1 MRFTV
6 EPQKMDLGET
16 SVENIFL
23 NHYLQ
28 LADGNHLK
36 VYLFAYKNAKS
47 IYGQKDLSD
56 EEIAESLNLTIDDVK
71 SAWHYWMNE
80 GILKRE
86 KDISTG
92 LDVYTFLS
100 MRELYLGI
108 IEPYEYNPGQG
119 KYIPQNSNEIR
130 EMYEGIEKVLGL
142 ELTPNE
148 YERILEHM
156 NDLGQTP
163 ELIVRG
169 FQFCAEHRGKKN
181 LNYVLG
187 VLRNWH
193 LDGINTLSELNASLE
208 KAEKRRQNLRK
219 KRKYYKPGE
228 NVKNIA
234 DKGNSDKNE
243 SDLRNLFQ
251 KKFIEEMSDKE

>member
-1 MRFTV
+1 MRFKI
-6 EPQKMDLGET
+6 EQEKQDLGET
-16 SVENIFL
+16 SIENIFL
-23 NHYLQ
+23 NQYLQ
-28 LADGNHLK
+28 LAEGNYLK
-36 VYLFAYKNAKS
+36 VYLFAYQNAKN
-47 IYGQKDLSD
+47 IHGQKNVSD
-56 EEIAESLNLTIDDVK
+56 EEIAEALNIPLEDVK
-71 SAWHYWMNE
+71 AAWNYWMSE
-80 GILKRE
+80 GIVKKERE
-86 KDISTG
+86 ISTG
-92 LDVYTFLS
+92 EETYAFLS

-108 IEPYEYNPGQG
+108 TEPYEHKADQG

-169 FQFCAEHRGKKN
+169 FQYCAEHRGKKN

-193 LDGINTLSELNASLE
+193 LDGINSLAELNNSLE
-208 KAEKRRQNLRK
+208 KAKKRKQNLRK
-219 KRKYYKPGE
+219 KRKYYKPGQPVQGVE
-228 NVKNIA
+228 EASGK
-234 DKGNSDKNE
+234 KTG
-243 SDLRNLFQ
+243 DLRNLFQ
-251 KKFIEEMSDKE
+251 KKFIEEMSDKK